1 MAYFDDIAQ
10 YNQDRWEELAARGS
24 AMHQA
29 HVGLG
34 RRGFA
39 CAGGP
44 PRGRRNVAGKDV
56 LCLAGAGGQQS
67 AAFGILGATVTV
79 LDLTE
84 TQLKRDHETAAH
96 YGLEVRTV
104 QGDMRD
110 LSAFDDGAFDLVHHA
125 YSINFVP
132 DPMPV
137 FREVVRVLRPGGLYM
152 LRCANP
158 FAQDLYSR
166 WNGDGYV
173 LKDRYEDGE
182 LNEAPWEFQGFDGN
196 REKVVGAR
204 TFRHTLSTLLNGL
217 AEMRLVLLGLW
228 EGAALWDDASAKAPE
243 PGSWEH
249 FVSVAPPY
257 QTIWT
262 RLDS

>member
-1 MAYFDDIAQ
+1 MQCTKPMLDLDA
-10 YNQDRWEELAARGS
+10 ESSLALVDPNG
-24 AMHQA
+24 
-29 HVGLG
+29 V
-34 RRGFA
+34 
-39 CAGGP
+39 AG
-44 PRGRRNVAGKDV
+44 NVAGKEV

-67 AAFGILGATVTV
+67 AAFGILGARVTV
-79 LDLTE
+79 FDLTE
-84 TQLKRDHETAAH
+84 TQLHRDHETAAH
-96 YGLEVRTV
+96 YGLQVRTV

-110 LSAFDDGAFDLVHHA
+110 LSAFDAGAFDLVHQA

-132 DPMPV
+132 DPVPV

-158 FAQDLYSR
+158 FAQGLYPR

-173 LKDRYEDGE
+173 LKGRYEDGE
-182 LNEAPWEFQGFDGN
+182 IDEAPYEFEGFDGR
-196 REKVVGAR
+196 REKVVAAR

-217 AEMRLVLLGLW
+217 AQRRLVLLGLW
-228 EGAALWDDASAKAPE
+228 EGAALWDDVGGQAPE

-257 QTIWT
+257 WTVWT
-262 RLDS
+262 RLES

>member
-10 YNQDRWEELAARGS
+10 YNQDRWEELAARGMQCTKPMLDLDAEAS
-24 AMHQA
+24 LALVDPHG
-29 HVGLG
+29 V
-34 RRGFA
+34 
-39 CAGGP
+39 AG
-44 PRGRRNVAGKDV
+44 NVAGKDV

-84 TQLKRDHETAAH
+84 TQLKRDRETAAH

-228 EGAALWDDASAKAPE
+228 EGAALWDDAGAKAPE